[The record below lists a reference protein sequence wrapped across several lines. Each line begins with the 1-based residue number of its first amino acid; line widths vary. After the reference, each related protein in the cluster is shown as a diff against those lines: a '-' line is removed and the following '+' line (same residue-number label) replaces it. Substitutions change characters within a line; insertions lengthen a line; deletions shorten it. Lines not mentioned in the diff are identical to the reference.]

1 MACCAVLTLALALA
15 HPSVRA
21 QDPSGCEDLSAIPET
36 PGRVFERDIQP
47 LLDGCLTCHGSAG
60 GLSLA
65 PDQAYEA
72 LVGVTSN
79 ARPDLLRVD
88 PGDPAQSVLF
98 RAINC
103 EAPGGPG
110 FRMLADFVKETPL
123 NPEDQ
128 ALIRDWIRQGAVGDR
143 LMRDRFEQP

>member
-1 MACCAVLTLALALA
+1 MACCAVLTVALALA
-15 HPSVRA
+15 HPTVRA
-21 QDPSGCEDLSAIPET
+21 QDPSDCEDLSAIPET
-36 PGRVFERDIQP
+36 PGLVFERDIQP
-47 LLDGCLTCHGSAG
+47 VLENCLGCHGGQG

-72 LVGVTSN
+72 LVGVASN

-103 EAPGGPG
+103 NVPEGPS
-110 FRMLADFVKETPL
+110 FRMPGLSGPDE
-123 NPEDQ
+123 Q
-128 ALIRDWIRQGAVGDR
+128 ALIRDWIRQGAVGDQ
-143 LMRDRFEQP
+143 LMRDRFEQR

>member
-1 MACCAVLTLALALA
+1 MACCAVLTVALALA
-15 HPSVRA
+15 NPTVRA

-47 LLDGCLTCHGSAG
+47 LLDGCLVCHGAFG

-72 LVGVTSN
+72 LVGVASN

-110 FRMLADFVKETPL
+110 VRMLELPKGTPL

-128 ALIRDWIRQGAVGDR
+128 ALIRDWIRQGAGDFIQ
-143 LMRDRFEQP
+143 RDRFEQP